1 MKKTYAFLFG
11 VAISLMIGIAN
22 AQTITPD
29 SFLGTDDNMKKQ
41 APLPMPKPKP
51 QIPAPE
57 AQPPQFF
64 PLPMQA
70 QCLPMGAMKTMVE
83 QVMGQETYLIGFN
96 GNHLEQNSPF
106 NGLIIA
112 VNPDTRDYTI
122 ILVSSADNIACV
134 VAIGTELRRK
144 IPQNN
149 K

>member
-29 SFLGTDDNMKKQ
+29 SFLGTDDNMKQQ
-41 APLPMPKPKP
+41 APAPMPKPKP

-70 QCLPMGAMKTMVE
+70 QCLPMGAMKAMVE
-83 QVMGQETYLIGFN
+83 RVMGQVTYLIGFN
-96 GNHLEQNSPF
+96 GKHVEQNSPF
-106 NGLIIA
+106 NGLIVA
-112 VNPDTRDYTI
+112 VHPETRAYTI
-122 ILVSSADNIACV
+122 LLVSSEDDIACV

-149 K
+149 E